1 MLYSY
6 DIFDTILIRKV
17 PKPTDVFT
25 IMEKELGNLWNNEI
39 YGSFSEMRRKAEFW
53 HRRLSTKEIS
63 IDGIY
68 RVIQKKTHLSEAAI
82 QTIKAIELNVEK
94 AYSLLNVGIVN
105 EIKQKLIDMEPI
117 VLISD
122 MYWHEKQIREWL
134 SEKDGIF
141 SDLPIYISCDY
152 GETKKSGKLYR
163 LVKEKEKASFDAW
176 IHTGDN
182 TKADDSSPKKLG
194 IKSVIVKGGRK
205 YDFEK
210 NLDARNESIL
220 ETYGVIKESIAN
232 TNGNAFNLG
241 ASIVAPM
248 VYQYVNWVVEEAV
261 ARKIRKLYFVLR
273 DGYILK
279 KVADIIIRQKE
290 IDIKTEFIFGSRVA
304 WRFPEITIE
313 KLRNMSL
320 WEKSNWIFRDP
331 AVAYVPFERLG
342 FSNKQVDE
350 LLGTEFGKKELHSF
364 AEFKDLL
371 LECLKNSLFCKQLEM
386 NISEAR
392 QSVDLYIRQTISF
405 SESFAL
411 VDTNSTGK
419 TQADLN
425 GMLSQIHQGF
435 EGLRFFYHTYLAN
448 IEPDK
453 EKAFVFINSKEADRR
468 FPEAFFRAPYNQ
480 CYGYKIIAGKAI
492 PKFHESDKCAW
503 NYSFDYDSYLQGIL
517 EFAGKAEG
525 INVDDYVNILLKVV
539 NFDILS
545 KEEVEQAAKLPFNP
559 DINGDEI
566 LDFYPKMKF
575 RSLLHPFTE
584 LIYYPKG
591 SYYAAGGIWI
601 ALYKLL
607 SFLVKMKRKDM
618 KG

>member
-1 MLYSY
+1 MFYSY

-17 PKPTDVFT
+17 PKSTDVFI

-39 YGSFSEMRRKAEFW
+39 FGSFSEVRRKAEFW
-53 HRRLSTKEIS
+53 LRRLSKAEIS
-63 IDGIY
+63 IDDIY
-68 RVIQKKTHLSEAAI
+68 QAIQKKTQLSEEII
-82 QTIKAIELNVEK
+82 QTIKEFELNVEK
-94 AYSLLNVGIVN
+94 EHSLLNIRIVD
-105 EIKQKLIDMEPI
+105 EIKQKLLDMEPV

-134 SEKDGIF
+134 AEKDGIF

-152 GETKKSGKLYR
+152 GKTKKTGKLYR
-163 LVKEKEKASFDAW
+163 LVKEKEKASVEAW

-182 TKADDSSPKKLG
+182 IKADVTSPKRLG
-194 IKSVIVKGGRK
+194 IKSMIVKGGRK

-210 NLDARNESIL
+210 DLDIRNDTIL
-220 ETYGVIKESIAN
+220 ETYSIIKESIAN
-232 TNGNAFNLG
+232 SNGSAFDLG

-248 VYQYVNWVVEEAV
+248 VYQYVKWVIGEAV
-261 ARKIRKLYFVLR
+261 ARKIDKLFFVLR

-279 KVADIIIRQKE
+279 KVADIIIKKNE
-290 IDIKTEFIFGSRVA
+290 LGIKTEYIFGSRVA

-313 KLRNMSL
+313 KLKNLSL

-331 AVAYVPFERLG
+331 AVAYVPLERLG

-350 LLGTEFGKKELHSF
+350 LFGTEFGKKELHSF

-371 LECLKNSLFCKQLEM
+371 VECLKNEHFYKQLEM
-386 NISEAR
+386 NISDAR
-392 QSVDLYIRQTISF
+392 QSVDLYVRQTISF
-405 SESFAL
+405 DESFAL

-419 TQADLN
+419 TQTDLN
-425 GMLSQIHQGF
+425 QMLCEIHPEF
-435 EGLRFFYHTYLAN
+435 EGLRFFYHTYLAD

-453 EKAFVFINSKEADRR
+453 EKTFIFFNSKEADRR

-480 CYGYKIIAGKAI
+480 CYGYQIIEGEAV
-492 PKFHESDKCAW
+492 PKFHESNKCAW
-503 NYSFDYDSYLQGIL
+503 SYSFDYDSYLRGIL
-517 EFAGKAEG
+517 EFAEKAEG

-559 DINGDEI
+559 DIYGDEV

-575 RSLLHPFTE
+575 SSLLHPFTK

-591 SYYAAGGIWI
+591 SYYAAGGVWI
-601 ALYKLL
+601 FLYRLL
-607 SFLVKMKRKDM
+607 SFLVKMKRKGA